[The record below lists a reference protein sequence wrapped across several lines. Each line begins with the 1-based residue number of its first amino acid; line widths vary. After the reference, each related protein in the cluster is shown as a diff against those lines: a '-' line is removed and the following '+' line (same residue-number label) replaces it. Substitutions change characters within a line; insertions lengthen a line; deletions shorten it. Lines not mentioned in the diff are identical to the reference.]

1 MSLPLFDMKKWVLM
15 LGIAIVFNLFINYGL
30 STVYKAPEMGQFCDG
45 AGAPKPAFPYERYP
59 DFINTSACPDIT
71 FNGTMAR
78 ECSRMGG
85 SIEYNYDDR
94 GCPTGS
100 FCQMCYRDFDDAR
113 RQYDAN
119 VFIILVGIGALTV
132 IAGIFVAVE
141 SVGGGFL
148 LGGILLIIVGA
159 IRSWAN
165 LHEFMRL
172 IFLGLALAL
181 LIFVGYK
188 KIK

>member
-1 MSLPLFDMKKWVLM
+1 MNLPLFDMKKWVLM
-15 LGIAIVFNLFINYGL
+15 LGIAIVFNLFINYGV
-30 STVYKAPEMGQFCDG
+30 STVYKAPEMDQYCNSSIF
-45 AGAPKPAFPYERYP
+45 PKYPNGRFPELL
-59 DFINTSACPDIT
+59 NASACPEIT
-71 FNGTMAR
+71 FNGTMHR

-85 SIEYNYDDR
+85 SIEYNYDDK

-100 FCQMCYRDFDDAR
+100 FCQMCYKNFDEAR

-132 IAGIFVAVE
+132 IGGIFVTVE

-172 IFLGLALAL
+172 IFLGLALVL